1 MVKIPTFDSEFKKRT
16 GVTDAYSGFSG
27 GEIQVASQKTNI
39 GDSLFKS
46 AAHIDKYQKVK
57 QEREGRIWLSK
68 TKSDLTIWMADEEVR
83 IKKENP
89 NIDGDGHTKMM
100 IDSFTKK
107 SDELKKTAPNK
118 WANDN
123 WEIAH
128 NTLLGVTYG
137 NATSY
142 EATQNIKAD
151 FIKIDEAVD
160 AAAEVAIGNP
170 SLMEV
175 QIKELEKIFDTFDD
189 KKTPGIEG
197 FGGRINAKAL
207 SQYKKEKIQKL
218 ITTTIDSI
226 VNEGNEESITL
237 AKKWLED
244 KTYSKYL
251 DADTIVS
258 LKKQLETRS
267 TEQSGRFIED
277 TKTMIQ
283 ENNSHYI
290 ETGEPKHD
298 GVIER
303 IIAIHGEDSTQEAQ
317 YVDNIEMYKT
327 MFNNKKEIS
336 FMNEEQMNKKIEEAD
351 AKQKL
356 GNEKDIKIFQ
366 HLVAEKQKFEKLLKE
381 DPTEWAKL
389 YRPELYKKLT
399 SSVEVGIDGQDDAG
413 EAIAVRSLAYKELV
427 DEQQKWGIA
436 SWNLKIWSKDDAANF
451 ANKINQTTNAMEA
464 KQLIEFIK
472 QEHGE
477 YWEIGFNQMVQGK
490 FLDGRWVA
498 AIQYLDDAEWETII
512 NRSIVNKVDESK
524 LKGTQL
530 AEVTAIKDNISGK
543 FFEISTALTG
553 TNANALEF
561 VQNWQELVT
570 NFAVNSYLAGEKN
583 AGDSA
588 FNKLVDNKFHI
599 SEGYLIPKEGFI
611 TTPTGLKVINTLEKK
626 DYDGALENFI
636 NTEISKMDLVSM
648 KSGSVLGELDQI
660 DYQEFDKANFK
671 ENVVWRNT
679 ADGSGLELIWSNDF
693 GNWPVAS
700 KVGPAQGETERIFIS
715 WDDLNKYTLSVKTG
729 DPDDPFSYTKDGKP
743 YILF

>member
-16 GVTDAYSGFSG
+16 GVTDAFSGFSG

-39 GDSLFKS
+39 GSSLFKS
-46 AAHIDKYQKVK
+46 AAHIDQYQKVK
-57 QEREGRIWLSK
+57 NEREGRIWLSK

-100 IDSFTKK
+100 IDSFKKK
-107 SDELKKTAPNK
+107 SDELKKTAPND
-118 WANDN
+118 WANDS

-142 EATQNIKAD
+142 EATQTIKAD

-170 SLMEV
+170 SIMDV

-189 KKTPGIEG
+189 KKTSGIEG

-226 VNEGNEESITL
+226 VNEGNEESIAL

-283 ENNSHYI
+283 ENISHTL
-290 ETGEPKHD
+290 ETGEAKHD

-303 IIAIHGEDSTQEAQ
+303 IISIHGEDSTAEAT
-317 YVDNIEMYKT
+317 YVDNIKMYKT

-336 FMNEEQMNKKIEEAD
+336 FMNEEEMNKKIEEAD

-356 GNEKDIKIFQ
+356 GNERDVKIFQ

-381 DPTEWAKL
+381 DPTEWAKR

-399 SSVEVGIDGQDDAG
+399 SSVELEIDGQDDAG
-413 EAIAVRSLAYKELV
+413 EAIAVRSLAYKELI
-427 DEQQKWGIA
+427 DEQQKWGVA

-451 ANKINQTTNAMEA
+451 ANKINNTTNAMEA

-512 NRSIVNKVDESK
+512 NRSIINKVDESQ
-524 LKGTQL
+524 LKGSQL
-530 AEVTAIKDNISGK
+530 AEVKGIKDEVSGK

-553 TNANALEF
+553 NNANALEF

-583 AGDSA
+583 AGAIA
-588 FNKLVDNKFHI
+588 FEKLVDNKFHI
-599 SEGYLIPKEGFI
+599 SEGYLIPKGGFM
-611 TTPTGLKVINTLEKK
+611 TTSTGLKVENTLKK
-626 DYDGALENFI
+626 ANYDGALKNFI
-636 NTEISKMDLVSM
+636 DTEVSKMDLVSM
-648 KSGSVLGELDQI
+648 KSGSVEGVLEEE
-660 DYQEFDKANFK
+660 DYQEFDKANFQ

-693 GNWPVAS
+693 GDWPVAS
-700 KVGPAQGETERIFIS
+700 KVGPAQGETERIFMS
-715 WDDLNKYTLSVKTG
+715 WDDLNKYTLSVTTG
-729 DPDDPFSYTKDGKP
+729 DPNDSFSYTKDGKP
-743 YILF
+743 YIQF

>member
-16 GVTDAYSGFSG
+16 GVTDAFSGYSG

-39 GDSLFKS
+39 GSSLFKS
-46 AAHIDKYQKVK
+46 AEHIDKYQKVK
-57 QEREGRIWLSK
+57 NEREGRIWLSK

-100 IDSFTKK
+100 IDSFKKK
-107 SDELKKTAPNK
+107 SDELKKTAPND

-142 EATQNIKAD
+142 EATQTIKAD

-170 SLMEV
+170 SIMDV

-189 KKTPGIEG
+189 KKTSGIEG

-226 VNEGNEESITL
+226 VNEGNEESIAL

-283 ENNSHYI
+283 ENISHTL
-290 ETGEPKHD
+290 ETGEAKHD

-303 IIAIHGEDSTQEAQ
+303 IRSIHGEDSTQEAQ
-317 YVDNIEMYKT
+317 YVDNIKMYKT

-336 FMNEEQMNKKIEEAD
+336 FMNEGEMNKKIEEAD

-366 HLVAEKQKFEKLLKE
+366 HLVAEKQKFEKLIKE
-381 DPTEWAKL
+381 DPTEWAKQ

-399 SSVEVGIDGQDDAG
+399 SSVELEIEGQEDAG
-413 EAIAVRSLAYKELV
+413 EAVANRSLAYKELV
-427 DEQQKWGIA
+427 DEQQKWGVA

-451 ANKINQTTNAMEA
+451 ANKINNTTNAMEA

-512 NRSIVNKVDESK
+512 NRSVINKVDESL

-530 AEVTAIKDNISGK
+530 AEVTAIKDDISGK

-553 TNANALEF
+553 TNDNAREF

-570 NFAVNSYLAGEKN
+570 NFAVNSYLAGDKN
-583 AGDSA
+583 AGDIA
-588 FNKLVDNKFHI
+588 FEKLVDNKFHI

-611 TTPTGLKVINTLEKK
+611 TTSTGLKVINTLEKK
-626 DYDGALENFI
+626 DYDGALENFKD
-636 NTEISKMDLVSM
+636 TEISKMDLVSM
-648 KSGSVLGELDQI
+648 KSGSVLGELNQI

-693 GNWPVAS
+693 GDYPVAS
-700 KVGPAQGETERIFIS
+700 KVGPAQGETERIFMS

-729 DPDDPFSYTKDGKP
+729 DPNDPFSYTKDGKP
-743 YILF
+743 YIQF

>member
-16 GVTDAYSGFSG
+16 GVTDAFSGFSG

-39 GDSLFKS
+39 GSSLFKS
-46 AAHIDKYQKVK
+46 AAHIDQYQKVK
-57 QEREGRIWLSK
+57 NEREGRIWLSK

-100 IDSFTKK
+100 IDSFKKK
-107 SDELKKTAPNK
+107 SDELKKTAPND
-118 WANDN
+118 WANDS

-142 EATQNIKAD
+142 EATQTIKAD

-170 SLMEV
+170 SIMDV

-189 KKTPGIEG
+189 KKTSGIEG

-226 VNEGNEESITL
+226 VNEGNEESIAL

-283 ENNSHYI
+283 ENISHTL
-290 ETGEPKHD
+290 ETGEAKHD

-303 IIAIHGEDSTQEAQ
+303 IISIHGEDSTQEAQ
-317 YVDNIEMYKT
+317 YVDNIKMYKT

-336 FMNEEQMNKKIEEAD
+336 FMNEGEMNKKIEEAD
-351 AKQKL
+351 TKQKL

-381 DPTEWAKL
+381 DPTEWAKR

-399 SSVEVGIDGQDDAG
+399 SSVELEIDGQDDAG
-413 EAIAVRSLAYKELV
+413 EAIAVRSLAYKELI
-427 DEQQKWGIA
+427 DEQQKWGVA
-436 SWNLKIWSKDDAANF
+436 SWNLKIWSKDDAASF
-451 ANKINQTTNAMEA
+451 ANKINNTTNAMEA

-512 NRSIVNKVDESK
+512 NRSIINKVDESQ
-524 LKGTQL
+524 LKGSQL
-530 AEVTAIKDNISGK
+530 AEVKGIKDEVSGK

-553 TNANALEF
+553 NNANALEF

-583 AGDSA
+583 AGAIA
-588 FNKLVDNKFHI
+588 FEKLVDNKFHI
-599 SEGYLIPKEGFI
+599 SEGYLIPKGGFM
-611 TTPTGLKVINTLEKK
+611 TTSTGLKVENTLKK
-626 DYDGALENFI
+626 ANYDGALKNFI
-636 NTEISKMDLVSM
+636 DTEVSKMDLVSM
-648 KSGSVLGELDQI
+648 KSGSVEGVLEEE
-660 DYQEFDKANFK
+660 DYQEFDKANFQ

-693 GNWPVAS
+693 GDWPVAS
-700 KVGPAQGETERIFIS
+700 KVGPAQGETERIFMS
-715 WDDLNKYTLSVKTG
+715 WDDLNKYTLSVTTG
-729 DPDDPFSYTKDGKP
+729 DPNDSFSYTKDGKP
-743 YILF
+743 YIQF